1 MFIDWTGCARR
12 KEKGKFLGTVD
23 TIRSSG
29 ILRGVEGKIASL
41 KSVVLA
47 RLRSVR
53 SGETLSRNKGA
64 NLMEGSRCAKDDG
77 VRLLLRSGWEC
88 SLCKKP
94 KLRVS
99 VTRCDADKKRAL
111 VVLL

>member
-64 NLMEGSRCAKDDG
+64 NLMEG
-77 VRLLLRSGWEC
+77 
-88 SLCKKP
+88 
-94 KLRVS
+94 RV
-99 VTRCDADKKRAL
+99 VQKAMEL
-111 VVLL
+111 GFF